1 MPTAKAALPMTQG
14 VPYIDRPRY
23 RTKTTVVP
31 REKPREVVIRA
42 VVSAKGGGQPTA
54 RLATK
59 TVTAKLDLVKK
70 PKG

>member
-1 MPTAKAALPMTQG
+1 MTQG
-14 VPYIDRPRY
+14 VPIPERPRY

-42 VVSAKGGGQPTA
+42 TVSAKGGGEPTA

-70 PKG
+70 PKEKGR